1 MEIAVIL
8 KLLDL
13 AALGFSAWER
23 YDERKRQG
31 SAAMADIDSLRRRIL
46 AGDVTH
52 EEASAE
58 VDRIIMPIISAR
70 KSAIGKLPVY
80 QVGEFDD

>member
-1 MEIAVIL
+1 MNPMIVL

-13 AALGFSAWER
+13 AALGFAAWER

-31 SAAMADIDSLRRRIL
+31 NAALADIDDLRRRIL
-46 AGDVTH
+46 AGSITDD
-52 EEASAE
+52 EASSE
-58 VDRIIMPIISAR
+58 IDRIAGSLIEAR

-80 QVGEFDD
+80 AVGEFDD